1 MTFLLRKRSLAF
13 SDDENDATHAYPPS
27 PSKRRSETA
36 FRQGLSLQL
45 NLKNTTIPRGPIF
58 VDLDVDTVS
67 VKENTRPE
75 SRSRATTPTTPTTTI
90 HSNIGN
96 KNNRSLLQPST
107 PATTTQTI
115 TPPMT
120 PTRRSTRQSTS
131 PPSRKNITYA
141 CENSVPPH
149 PNSQQQS
156 IPTTP
161 KRKSSVL
168 KEQSPSFSNTNNNS
182 TGLTPAMNR
191 MLKRP
196 RELNTPNANAPA
208 DTTETRKTGYATPKR
223 MSRTRSSLEP
233 LSNSPSSSIR
243 RTLGSNNL
251 SSESMISLSEPQLRR
266 HTSAATG
273 ASSTLGYYQDA
284 KALFRRTTEPHR
296 LVGRDAERE
305 TIRQFCLKHILT
317 PEAGSLYISGQPG
330 TGKTALLKEIMRD
343 MQPAMEKAPYG
354 IKVLT
359 VNCMTVKDP
368 KLVYHKMLVEL
379 GYKSEVGDKEA
390 AINALETLILGDKKN
405 KIMYV
410 TILDEMDQLLTKDQE
425 VLYKLFQWSCMGN
438 SKLTLIGIANALDMT
453 DRFLPRLKA
462 KNCEPQLL
470 NFNPYQV
477 SEIREIIM
485 DRLFSLEGN
494 NDSANEDTENK
505 CGDESMATAAVK
517 GGRLRV
523 APLMQKPAIE
533 LCARKVAAA
542 TGDLR
547 KALDICRQTI
557 EMVELE
563 TKKKERMMARHSV
576 PTTPTTEKPMPLQEI
591 SLADLEN
598 RIAGGGTTLVGG
610 RILHPRTHSTSSVPS
625 LSVYGGGSTM
635 RTSGV
640 TIQEAPKVTI
650 EHVKRA
656 LTSAFGSPMVQKMK
670 NLNVHQLIVLAV
682 LVIKIQAGKT
692 FDCDV
697 GKVFDHYAIACRSS
711 NKIGAVSRGE
721 YQDLIN
727 MLEANGLVTL
737 SKAKEERLRKLTLV
751 PRETEVLD
759 AIKDQ
764 AILEAILTKAGVK
777 LNIAD
782 SE

>member
-1 MTFLLRKRSLAF
+1 MAFLLRKRSIAF
-13 SDDENDATHAYPPS
+13 SDDDDATHAWPPS
-27 PSKRRSETA
+27 PSKKRRETA
-36 FRQGLSLQL
+36 YRQGLQL
-45 NLKNTTIPRGPIF
+45 NLKQTSIPRGPVF
-58 VDLDVDTVS
+58 SDPDVVVDTES
-67 VKENTRPE
+67 SKENTCPGL
-75 SRSRATTPTTPTTTI
+75 RSRASTPTTPTTPI
-90 HSNIGN
+90 PIDGHSSI
-96 KNNRSLLQPST
+96 KSLR
-107 PATTTQTI
+107 TTTQTI
-115 TPPMT
+115 TPPLT
-120 PTRRSTRQSTS
+120 PTRRSTRQSRSPSSNENNNTS
-131 PPSRKNITYA
+131 NNSSSSSSYA
-141 CENSVPPH
+141 CENSAPPH

-161 KRKSSVL
+161 KRRSPVL
-168 KEQSPSFSNTNNNS
+168 REQSPSCSNINNNSSNNS

-191 MLKRP
+191 MLKP
-196 RELNTPNANAPA
+196 SKVLPGINTSNANTTA
-208 DTTETRKTGYATPKR
+208 DTVDTRKTGYATPKR
-223 MSRTRSSLEP
+223 LSRTRSCLEP
-233 LSNSPSSSIR
+233 YANTPSSSSSSIR
-243 RTLGSNNL
+243 RTMSGNNISTGTTIKSSGSRVTPAP
-251 SSESMISLSEPQLRR
+251 S
-266 HTSAATG
+266 T
-273 ASSTLGYYQDA
+273 TLGYYQDA

-296 LVGRDAERE
+296 LVGRVAEKE
-305 TIRQFCLKHILT
+305 TIRQFCQDHILT
-317 PEAGSLYISGQPG
+317 PKAGSLYISGQPG
-330 TGKTALLKEIMRD
+330 TGKTALLKEMMRD
-343 MQPAMEKAPYG
+343 MQPAMDKAPFE

-359 VNCMTVKDP
+359 INCMTVKDP

-379 GYKSEVGDKEA
+379 GYKSE
-390 AINALETLILGDKKN
+390 LGDKDGAAKAVESLVLDDKKS

-425 VLYKLFQWSCMGN
+425 VLYKLFQWSCMDN

-494 NDSANEDTENK
+494 SDTAKDEMENK
-505 CGDESMATAAVK
+505 GNDGSTAAK
-517 GGRLRV
+517 AGRPKV

-598 RIAGGGTTLVGG
+598 RIAGGATLVGG
-610 RILHPRTHSTSSVPS
+610 RILHSRTHSTSSAS
-625 LSVYGGGSTM
+625 IYGGEPAYSVDK
-635 RTSGV
+635 V
-640 TIQEAPKVTI
+640 TLQEAPKVTI

-670 NLNVHQLIVLAV
+670 DLNIHQKIVLAV
-682 LVIKIQAGKT
+682 LVIKIQTGKAI
-692 FDCDV
+692 DCDV
-697 GKVFDHYAIACRSS
+697 GKVFDHYAIACRGS

-751 PRETEVLD
+751 PREAEVLEAVKGQD
-759 AIKDQ
+759 
-764 AILEAILTKAGVK
+764 ILGTILAKAGVK
-777 LNIAD
+777 LDTAE

>member
-1 MTFLLRKRSLAF
+1 MVFLLRKRSIAF
-13 SDDENDATHAYPPS
+13 SDDENDASHAYPPS
-27 PSKRRSETA
+27 PSKRRRETA
-36 FRQGLSLQL
+36 YRQGLSLQL
-45 NLKNTTIPRGPIF
+45 NLKHATIPRGPIF
-58 VDLDVDTVS
+58 ADLDVDTES
-67 VKENTRPE
+67 TKENTRLKL
-75 SRSRATTPTTPTTTI
+75 RSRATTPTTPTTTI
-90 HSNIGN
+90 DSNSSYMHS
-96 KNNRSLLQPST
+96 RSLLQLST
-107 PATTTQTI
+107 STATAQTI
-115 TPPMT
+115 ILPIT
-120 PTRRSTRQSTS
+120 PTRRSTRQSKSS
-131 PPSRKNITYA
+131 PLDKNHSFA
-141 CENSVPPH
+141 CENSAPPH
-149 PNSQQQS
+149 TNSQQS

-161 KRKSSVL
+161 KRKSPVL
-168 KEQSPSFSNTNNNS
+168 REQSPPYSNINNNS

-191 MLKRP
+191 MLKPSRV
-196 RELNTPNANAPA
+196 LAGINTPSGNAPA
-208 DTTETRKTGYATPKR
+208 DTTETGKYATPKR
-223 MSRTRSSLEP
+223 MSRTRSCLEP
-233 LSNSPSSSIR
+233 LSHSPSSSIR
-243 RTLGSNNL
+243 RTLSGGNL
-251 SSESMISLSEPQLRR
+251 SSGAIINLSETQLRS
-266 HTSAATG
+266 TSAAPG
-273 ASSTLGYYQDA
+273 ASATLGYYQDA

-296 LVGRDAERE
+296 LVGRVAERE
-305 TIRQFCLKHILT
+305 TIRQFCSDHILT
-317 PEAGSLYISGQPG
+317 PKAGSLYISGQPG
-330 TGKTALLKEIMRD
+330 TGKTALLKEMIRD
-343 MQPAMEKAPYG
+343 MQPAIEKAPFD
-354 IKVLT
+354 IKILT
-359 VNCMTVKDP
+359 INCMTVRDP

-379 GYKSEVGDKEA
+379 GYKSDVGDKEA
-390 AINALETLILGDKKN
+390 AVNAVETLVLGEKNN
-405 KIMYV
+405 KIIYV

-425 VLYKLFQWSCMGN
+425 VLYKLFQWSCMDN

-453 DRFLPRLKA
+453 DRFLPRLKT

-485 DRLFSLEGN
+485 DRLFSLES
-494 NDSANEDTENK
+494 NDGSAKEDAKNK
-505 CGDESMATAAVK
+505 GGDDSNVTAAVK
-517 GGRLRV
+517 AGRLRV

-576 PTTPTTEKPMPLQEI
+576 PTTPMTEKPMPLQEI

-598 RIAGGGTTLVGG
+598 RIAGGGTSLLGD
-610 RILHPRTHSTSSVPS
+610 RIVYSRTHSTSSVSS
-625 LSVYGGGSTM
+625 LSIYSGNSTLL
-635 RTSGV
+635 TGGV

-670 NLNVHQLIVLAV
+670 ALNVHQQIVLAV
-682 LVIKIQAGKT
+682 LVIKIQADKT
-692 FDCDV
+692 IDCDV

-764 AILEAILTKAGVK
+764 ALLEAILTKAGVK
-777 LNIAD
+777 PNTVD